1 VHHFSDSLDEVADMT
16 SPVRSRRIPTGPA
29 AAALLASGIGI
40 LVIGLMTTGAVLSG
54 QLKNVLSWYDPAGP
68 LTGKTGVGV
77 LVWLIS
83 WAALHH
89 RLAEKDLAL
98 QRVFAWTR
106 VLIALGLILVFPP
119 VFEALE

>member
-1 VHHFSDSLDEVADMT
+1 VHAFANAVEELADMT
-16 SPVRSRRIPTGPA
+16 NPLRSRRIPTGPA

-40 LVIGLMTTGAVLSG
+40 LVIGLMTTGAALSG
-54 QLKNVLSWYDPAGP
+54 QLKDALSWYAPAGP
-68 LTGKTGVGV
+68 LTGKTSVGV

-83 WAALHH
+83 WAALHR
-89 RLAEKDLAL
+89 RLAKKDLAL
-98 QRVFAWTR
+98 RRVFTWTL